1 MRRTLAVSAVA
12 RAYVRVIGQK
22 PAALGR
28 ARVSKLLLV
37 IFAFEPKKKKSDRRE
52 HDLLIAWVC
61 RFLVVV
67 FIDRS
72 LGFFWGEIAAP
83 FWHFFGGN
91 LD

>member
-37 IFAFEPKKKKSDRRE
+37 IFALEPKKKKSDRRE

-67 FIDRS
+67 FIAQS
-72 LGFFWGEIAAP
+72 LGFFWDEISVL
-83 FWHFFGGN
+83 FGHFFGGN